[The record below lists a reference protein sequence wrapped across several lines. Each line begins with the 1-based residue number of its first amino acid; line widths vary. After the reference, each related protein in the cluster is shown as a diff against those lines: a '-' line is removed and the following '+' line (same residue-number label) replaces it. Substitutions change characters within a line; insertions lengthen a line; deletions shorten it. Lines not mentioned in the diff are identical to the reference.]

1 MKGAELNGRWRLVYT
16 SGTKKVAAN
25 LNRAG
30 FGGSYFPLPAVQS
43 FDMDAGRIRNG
54 VYLGP
59 VKFFFDG
66 PFVWRERLNML
77 EFTFTRVSLGLGP
90 LGPWSVDIDDGKWDA
105 VKEAE
110 QTASSGQGKIERGAG
125 SQPGANPF
133 FNSCTRT
140 KSASRRGVAGAGS
153 RCGRARVSRR
163 QTRPRESDA
172 RIAPATICAATSS
185 RARARLKS
193 SQQLHFDNHIF
204 FAVDF
209 ISRRAPPPTRA
220 IPRLARAS
228 RRRHAGRGVRVDMS
242 SRGSAPRSILLSP
255 GVDGDDE
262 AAELGTTRDAVVTCR
277 VCHRAYAKYT
287 CPRCF
292 TRYCA
297 LACYKA
303 HDSRCVQSFH
313 GENLGDAMRGLT
325 VEDEDKRRMTE
336 ILAKYADREP
346 DGGDE
351 RPLDEPLPLDEH
363 AHDAHDEHDEHDDDD
378 EDDERGTCVLSEA
391 NLEKLSRGL
400 DLTPADLDPR
410 ERAAFERA
418 AATGELSH
426 MVEAWTPWWTRPE
439 SCDITLARDG
449 TKIIR
454 ELAAHTSDTFEPP
467 GSSRDAAAADETASS
482 SASPPSPPEEP
493 LPANL
498 AAHVGSP
505 ITRAPLAPPRR
516 PRRVHADHA
525 RARWGLARGSR
536 RRRVGVARALPD
548 VVRGRVVRPDR
559 SSLPE
564 TAAAAMHGVAE
575 RAATSTSGV
584 MAAAAAAAA
593 VGAAARD
600 ARDVL
605 LGGRGATVVALEDAR
620 RVVAAAAE
628 ATAEGAVRDGRARGG
643 GRNARGTFAR
653 VERKLFFMACWAN
666 AAAEED
672 GTLEL
677 LASWAAREAARGEP
691 PPAKSR
697 ARNTSRGRSWRR
709 RDARAGEGANAVR
722 GGSDG
727 SHQAVA
733 FGGTN
738 EAATRVSP
746 SQKNARR
753 RAWQV
758 CASHSVVE
766 MRSDSRLCWD
776 GSDVDHVAALTRMQI
791 Q

>member
-1 MKGAELNGRWRLVYT
+1 
-16 SGTKKVAAN
+16 
-25 LNRAG
+25 
-30 FGGSYFPLPAVQS
+30 
-43 FDMDAGRIRNG
+43 
-54 VYLGP
+54 
-59 VKFFFDG
+59 
-66 PFVWRERLNML
+66 
-77 EFTFTRVSLGLGP
+77 
-90 LGPWSVDIDDGKWDA
+90 
-105 VKEAE
+105 
-110 QTASSGQGKIERGAG
+110 
-125 SQPGANPF
+125 
-133 FNSCTRT
+133 
-140 KSASRRGVAGAGS
+140 
-153 RCGRARVSRR
+153 
-163 QTRPRESDA
+163 
-172 RIAPATICAATSS
+172 
-185 RARARLKS
+185 
-193 SQQLHFDNHIF
+193 
-204 FAVDF
+204 
-209 ISRRAPPPTRA
+209 
-220 IPRLARAS
+220 
-228 RRRHAGRGVRVDMS
+228 MS
-242 SRGSAPRSILLSP
+242 SRGNAPRSILLSP

-262 AAELGTTRDAVVTCR
+262 AAELGTPREAVVTCR
-277 VCHRAYAKYT
+277 VCLRAYAKYT

-303 HDSRCVQSFH
+303 HDGRCVESFH

-351 RPLDEPLPLDEH
+351 RPLGEALPLDEH
-363 AHDAHDEHDEHDDDD
+363 EHDDDD
-378 EDDERGTCVLSEA
+378 EDEHDDEDERGTCVLSEA

-439 SCDITLARDG
+439 SRDITLARDG
-449 TKIIR
+449 TTIIR
-454 ELAAHTSDTFEPP
+454 DLGADARDAYEYDPP
-467 GSSRDAAAADETASS
+467 GPPSRPAAADEAASS

-493 LPANL
+493 LPPLSRLTSAPPSPALRWHLLDVL
-498 AAHVGSP
+498 AAYTLTMRAHDGDWRADPVAAASTLLALSP
-505 ITRAPLAPPRR
+505 TLSAGASS
-516 PRRVHADHA
+516 A
-525 RARWGLARGSR
+525 
-536 RRRVGVARALPD
+536 
-548 VVRGRVVRPDR
+548 PDR

-593 VGAAARD
+593 AGAAARD

-628 ATAEGAVRDGRARGG
+628 AAAEAAVGDGRARRG

-677 LASWAAREAARGEP
+677 LASWAAREAARGGK
-691 PPAKSR
+691 A
-697 ARNTSRGRSWRR
+697 A
-709 RDARAGEGANAVR
+709 AGE
-722 GGSDG
+722 
-727 SHQAVA
+727 VA
-733 FGGTN
+733 R
-738 EAATRVSP
+738 EEPV
-746 SQKNARR
+746 ARTL
-753 RAWQV
+753 
-758 CASHSVVE
+758 VE
-766 MRSDSRLCWD
+766 E
-776 GSDVDHVAALTRMQI
+776 V
-791 Q
+791 

>member
-1 MKGAELNGRWRLVYT
+1 M
-16 SGTKKVAAN
+16 
-25 LNRAG
+25 
-30 FGGSYFPLPAVQS
+30 
-43 FDMDAGRIRNG
+43 
-54 VYLGP
+54 
-59 VKFFFDG
+59 
-66 PFVWRERLNML
+66 
-77 EFTFTRVSLGLGP
+77 
-90 LGPWSVDIDDGKWDA
+90 
-105 VKEAE
+105 
-110 QTASSGQGKIERGAG
+110 
-125 SQPGANPF
+125 
-133 FNSCTRT
+133 
-140 KSASRRGVAGAGS
+140 
-153 RCGRARVSRR
+153 
-163 QTRPRESDA
+163 
-172 RIAPATICAATSS
+172 
-185 RARARLKS
+185 
-193 SQQLHFDNHIF
+193 
-204 FAVDF
+204 
-209 ISRRAPPPTRA
+209 
-220 IPRLARAS
+220 
-228 RRRHAGRGVRVDMS
+228 
-242 SRGSAPRSILLSP
+242 
-255 GVDGDDE
+255 
-262 AAELGTTRDAVVTCR
+262 GTTRDAVVTCR

-493 LPANL
+493 LPPTSRLTSAAPSPALRWHLLDVL
-498 AAHVGSP
+498 AAYTLTMRAHDGDWRADPRPPASTLLALSP
-505 ITRAPLAPPRR
+505 TLSAGASS
-516 PRRVHADHA
+516 A
-525 RARWGLARGSR
+525 
-536 RRRVGVARALPD
+536 
-548 VVRGRVVRPDR
+548 PDR

-564 TAAAAMHGVAE
+564 TAAAAMHGVVAE
-575 RAATSTSGV
+575 RARRPRRAASWRRRRRPRRLAPPRETRATCCS
-584 MAAAAAAAA
+584 A
-593 VGAAARD
+593 V
-600 ARDVL
+600 
-605 LGGRGATVVALEDAR
+605 EAR
-620 RVVAAAAE
+620 RWWRWKTCGSSATCAAAE
-628 ATAEGAVRDGRARGG
+628 ATAEGRCATDAREAGG
-643 GRNARGTFAR
+643 GTR
-653 VERKLFFMACWAN
+653 VERSRAWSVNCFSWRVGRTRWRRRTGRSSCWRR
-666 AAAEED
+666 
-672 GTLEL
+672 GR
-677 LASWAAREAARGEP
+677 REKPRGGGEP

-727 SHQAVA
+727 
-733 FGGTN
+733 G
-738 EAATRVSP
+738 ATRLSRSGNERSSDASFALAKKREEEGVAS
-746 SQKNARR
+746 
-753 RAWQV
+753 V
-758 CASHSVVE
+758 CQPFG
-766 MRSDSRLCWD
+766 R
-776 GSDVDHVAALTRMQI
+776 
-791 Q
+791 

>member
-1 MKGAELNGRWRLVYT
+1 
-16 SGTKKVAAN
+16 
-25 LNRAG
+25 
-30 FGGSYFPLPAVQS
+30 
-43 FDMDAGRIRNG
+43 
-54 VYLGP
+54 
-59 VKFFFDG
+59 
-66 PFVWRERLNML
+66 
-77 EFTFTRVSLGLGP
+77 
-90 LGPWSVDIDDGKWDA
+90 
-105 VKEAE
+105 
-110 QTASSGQGKIERGAG
+110 
-125 SQPGANPF
+125 
-133 FNSCTRT
+133 
-140 KSASRRGVAGAGS
+140 
-153 RCGRARVSRR
+153 
-163 QTRPRESDA
+163 
-172 RIAPATICAATSS
+172 
-185 RARARLKS
+185 
-193 SQQLHFDNHIF
+193 
-204 FAVDF
+204 
-209 ISRRAPPPTRA
+209 
-220 IPRLARAS
+220 
-228 RRRHAGRGVRVDMS
+228 MS

-262 AAELGTTRDAVVTCR
+262 AAESGTTRDAVVTCR
-277 VCHRAYAKYT
+277 VCHRAFAKYT

-351 RPLDEPLPLDEH
+351 RPLDEPLPLDER
-363 AHDAHDEHDEHDDDD
+363 AHDAHDEYDAHDDDD
-378 EDDERGTCVLSEA
+378 DDDERGTCVLSEA

-439 SCDITLARDG
+439 SRDITLARDG

-467 GSSRDAAAADETASS
+467 GFSRDAAAADETASS

-493 LPANL
+493 LPPTSRLTSAAPSPALRWHLLDVL
-498 AAHVGSP
+498 AAYTLTMRAHDGDWRADPVAAASTLLALSP
-505 ITRAPLAPPRR
+505 TLSAGASS
-516 PRRVHADHA
+516 A
-525 RARWGLARGSR
+525 
-536 RRRVGVARALPD
+536 
-548 VVRGRVVRPDR
+548 PDR

-643 GRNARGTFAR
+643 GKNARGTFAR

-677 LASWAAREAARGEP
+677 LASWAAREAARG
-691 PPAKSR
+691 
-697 ARNTSRGRSWRR
+697 G
-709 RDARAGEGANAVR
+709 
-722 GGSDG
+722 
-727 SHQAVA
+727 
-733 FGGTN
+733 
-738 EAATRVSP
+738 EAAAGGV
-746 SQKNARR
+746 AREKPVAR
-753 RAWQV
+753 TL
-758 CASHSVVE
+758 VE
-766 MRSDSRLCWD
+766 E
-776 GSDVDHVAALTRMQI
+776 V
-791 Q
+791 

>member
-1 MKGAELNGRWRLVYT
+1 
-16 SGTKKVAAN
+16 
-25 LNRAG
+25 
-30 FGGSYFPLPAVQS
+30 
-43 FDMDAGRIRNG
+43 
-54 VYLGP
+54 
-59 VKFFFDG
+59 
-66 PFVWRERLNML
+66 
-77 EFTFTRVSLGLGP
+77 
-90 LGPWSVDIDDGKWDA
+90 
-105 VKEAE
+105 
-110 QTASSGQGKIERGAG
+110 
-125 SQPGANPF
+125 
-133 FNSCTRT
+133 
-140 KSASRRGVAGAGS
+140 
-153 RCGRARVSRR
+153 
-163 QTRPRESDA
+163 
-172 RIAPATICAATSS
+172 
-185 RARARLKS
+185 
-193 SQQLHFDNHIF
+193 
-204 FAVDF
+204 
-209 ISRRAPPPTRA
+209 
-220 IPRLARAS
+220 
-228 RRRHAGRGVRVDMS
+228 MS

-467 GSSRDAAAADETASS
+467 GSSSDAAAADETASS

-493 LPANL
+493 LPPTSRLTSAAPSPALRWHLLDVL
-498 AAHVGSP
+498 AAYTLTMRAHDGDWRADPVAAASTLLALSP
-505 ITRAPLAPPRR
+505 TLSAGASS
-516 PRRVHADHA
+516 A
-525 RARWGLARGSR
+525 
-536 RRRVGVARALPD
+536 
-548 VVRGRVVRPDR
+548 PDR

-643 GRNARGTFAR
+643 GGTR
-653 VERKLFFMACWAN
+653 VERSRAWSVNCFSWRVGRTRRRRRTGRSSCWRR
-666 AAAEED
+666 
-672 GTLEL
+672 GR
-677 LASWAAREAARGEP
+677 REKPRGGEKP
-691 PPAKSR
+691 PPAGSR
-697 ARNTSRGRSWRR
+697 ARNPSRGRSWRR
-709 RDARAGEGANAVR
+709 CDTHAGEGANSVR
-722 GGSDG
+722 GGESG
-727 SHQAVA
+727 GHHAVA
-733 FGGTN
+733 FG
-738 EAATRVSP
+738 ERPKLARCFSERVSP
-746 SQKNARR
+746 SAENIASR
-753 RAWQV
+753 RAV
-758 CASHSVVE
+758 GGN
-766 MRSDSRLCWD
+766 R
-776 GSDVDHVAALTRMQI
+776 HVR
-791 Q
+791 